1 MMRQID
7 SVTVPRSHP
16 NLLLIGLG
24 AALAIGIAVT
34 GAFLLMRP
42 ALAEPR
48 PVVLSVYCAS
58 SAAWM
63 TTLAPL
69 LDAQTQTG
77 PEGERGRVTAARIRS
92 AYERRCTTP
101 D

>member
-1 MMRQID
+1 MTRQID
-7 SVTVPRSHP
+7 ADTLPRLPKSAV
-16 NLLLIGLG
+16 LLVVG
-24 AALAIGIAVT
+24 AVVAIGIIVS
-34 GAFLLMRP
+34 GLLLLLRP
-42 ALAEPR
+42 TMAEPR

-63 TTLAPL
+63 ATLAPF
-69 LDAQTQTG
+69 LDAQAPTDG
-77 PEGERGRVTAARIRS
+77 APERGRVTSARIKS

>member
-1 MMRQID
+1 MD
-7 SVTVPRSHP
+7 SNALPRSRWH
-16 NLLLIGLG
+16 
-24 AALAIGIAVT
+24 AALPWLAAMIAIGIVVA
-34 GAFLLMRP
+34 AALLLMRP

-58 SAAWM
+58 SAAWV
-63 TTLAPL
+63 TTLAPF
-69 LDAQTQTG
+69 LDASTPTD
-77 PEGERGRVTAARIRS
+77 GESPRGRVTSDRIKA